1 MFESVAP
8 YRDRIVP
15 FIGIDPQRGTRAL
28 EIMERFV
35 NKYNAR
41 GLKVYSATG
50 WYPNKARVTAF

>member
-1 MFESVAP
+1 VAP

-35 NKYNAR
+35 KKYNAR